1 MTQIDNFYYM
11 DDGFF
16 TVTLCVTKPIV
27 DIVSEVI
34 RVNVLEMKARLII
47 QILSSRDCMFMNRR

>member
-11 DDGFF
+11 DVEFF

-27 DIVSEVI
+27 DIISEVI
-34 RVNVLEMKARLII
+34 RVSVLEMKVRLII
-47 QILSSRDCMFMNRR
+47 QILSSRGCMFMN